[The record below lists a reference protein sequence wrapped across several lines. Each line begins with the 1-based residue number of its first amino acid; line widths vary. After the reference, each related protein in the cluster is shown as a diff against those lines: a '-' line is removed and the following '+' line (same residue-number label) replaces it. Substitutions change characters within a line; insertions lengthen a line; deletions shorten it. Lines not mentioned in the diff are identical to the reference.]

1 MGELED
7 QNLEL
12 SQFVQQL
19 KDELKRVQISG
30 ENEELSK
37 VGVTEQIS
45 ILDETNELHVP
56 ENIQLKNDNQRLRT
70 LNAALQ
76 DWIKFM
82 VSFENLFCI
91 MQSNLDRS
99 RDNLSFLKF
108 RRKIVQISNLAQK
121 NKNRFLKIKTL
132 SSDSEL
138 LE

>member
-1 MGELED
+1 MNRQQLGELED

-12 SQFVQQL
+12 AQIVQQQ
-19 KDELKRVQISG
+19 KDELKQERIPV
-30 ENEELSK
+30 ENEELS
-37 VGVTEQIS
+37 VEVSEQKC
-45 ILDETNELHVP
+45 ILDEINELRVP

-76 DWIKFM
+76 DWMKFL

-108 RRKIVQISNLAQK
+108 RRKIVQISNLAPK
-121 NKNRFLKIKTL
+121 NKNRFLKI
-132 SSDSEL
+132 
-138 LE
+138 

>member
-1 MGELED
+1 MITLNRQQLGELED

-91 MQSNLDRS
+91 
-99 RDNLSFLKF
+99 
-108 RRKIVQISNLAQK
+108 I
-121 NKNRFLKIKTL
+121 
-132 SSDSEL
+132 
-138 LE
+138 

>member
-1 MGELED
+1 MNRQQLGELED

-12 SQFVQQL
+12 AQIVQQQ
-19 KDELKRVQISG
+19 KDELKQERISV
-30 ENEELSK
+30 ENEELS
-37 VGVTEQIS
+37 VEVSEQKC
-45 ILDETNELHVP
+45 ILDEINERRVP

-76 DWIKFM
+76 DWMKFL

-108 RRKIVQISNLAQK
+108 RRKIVQISNLAPK
-121 NKNRFLKIKTL
+121 NKNRFLKI
-132 SSDSEL
+132 
-138 LE
+138 